1 MPKYQTK
8 QRSELLKFFGRNMDK
23 SYSAVQIVGELPN
36 ISLSAVYRNLAALES
51 EGKLKRTAKSGT
63 REVYYQYI
71 AAPGCRGC
79 IHVSCISCGR
89 TYHLDHDEADKLVN
103 SIAAHDGFKISRSD
117 TVLYGTCAECREVND
132 K

>member
-8 QRSELLKFFGRNMDK
+8 QRGELLEFFGKNTDK
-23 SYSAVQIVGELPN
+23 SYSAVQIAGELPN

-71 AAPGCRGC
+71 AAPGCQGC
-79 IHVSCISCGR
+79 IHVSCISCGK
-89 TYHLDHDEADKLVN
+89 TYHLDHTEAEKLVN
-103 SIAAHDGFKISRSD
+103 SIAAHDGFMISRSD
-117 TVLYGTCAECREVND
+117 TVLYGTCAECREVDN